1 MEIAV
6 FGGGCFWCTE
16 AVFQR
21 LNGVKSVVSGYA
33 GGNKENPS
41 YQEVSYEETGHA
53 EVVKVEFDPTKIS
66 YKQLLEVFW
75 YVHDP
80 TTLNQQGNDVGT
92 QYRSIILYTS
102 DEQKREAE
110 QSIKEMQEKYNNQPI
125 AKRVV
130 TEIKPLVKFYTAE
143 EYHQQYFEKNPNQP
157 YCQLIIGPKL
167 EHFEMMFSNLLKK

>member
-21 LNGVKSVVSGYA
+21 LKGVISVVSGYA
-33 GGNKENPS
+33 GGYKENPT

-53 EVVKVEFDPTKIS
+53 EVVKIEFDPSIIS
-66 YKQLLEVFW
+66 YTQLLEVFF

-102 DEQKREAE
+102 DEHKRQAE
-110 QSIKEMQEKYNNQPI
+110 LTLKTMQNKYNQQNIP
-125 AKRVV
+125 KRVV
-130 TEIKPLVKFYTAE
+130 TEIKPFTNFYAAE
-143 EYHQQYFEKNPNQP
+143 EYHQQYFENNPNQP

>member
-21 LNGVKSVVSGYA
+21 LNGVESVVSGYA

-143 EYHQQYFEKNPNQP
+143 EYHQQYFEKNPSQP